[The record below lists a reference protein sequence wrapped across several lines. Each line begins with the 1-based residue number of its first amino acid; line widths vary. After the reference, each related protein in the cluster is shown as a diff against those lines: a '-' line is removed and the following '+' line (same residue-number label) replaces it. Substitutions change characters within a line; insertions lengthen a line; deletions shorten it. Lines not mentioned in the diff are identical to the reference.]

1 MHKFQ
6 LTALVSLLSINIFGM
21 ESSKLATEN
30 TRLLKEVVI
39 EKFNTQLNIKSDQN
53 LLKLGI
59 KTDSDLIIILPTEVW
74 LNIIQCLDP
83 KEKAIL
89 YFFAPR
95 IGVTEEQ
102 AKVIAVNISNF
113 AALNCKS
120 IDEWENI
127 INNACK
133 SWGNL
138 KNYKDNNEFA
148 EKSKTK
154 IREYLKILNSNFF
167 KTLDIYKKALT
178 SNNKKEEF
186 EKMWHSLEEE
196 SGKFEVDCKKSY
208 LEIRKFLLLGKH
220 SVTFKKKLAIYF
232 ACALAPLIFLALKPL
247 IDLTSTEDE
256 SNDYLLLI
264 KIATPLMYLLEVI
277 TIIVSHKKSKYL
289 CSFEQSLKNYLCRKH
304 NNENIKIPEI
314 IIMGSSILEIS
325 IKNYN
330 KTKEYESEMLE
341 FLNEQLGTKH
351 ETKDLD
357 QILIDA
363 LEDTKSSEE
372 NLKEEAQLV
381 AQT

>member
-120 IDEWENI
+120 IDEWEDR
-127 INNACK
+127 INNACE

-138 KNYKDNNEFA
+138 KNYNDNNEFA

-154 IREYLKILNSNFF
+154 ILFFNFYNFFFILFF
-167 KTLDIYKKALT
+167 KTL
-178 SNNKKEEF
+178 
-186 EKMWHSLEEE
+186 
-196 SGKFEVDCKKSY
+196 
-208 LEIRKFLLLGKH
+208 
-220 SVTFKKKLAIYF
+220 
-232 ACALAPLIFLALKPL
+232 
-247 IDLTSTEDE
+247 
-256 SNDYLLLI
+256 
-264 KIATPLMYLLEVI
+264 
-277 TIIVSHKKSKYL
+277 
-289 CSFEQSLKNYLCRKH
+289 
-304 NNENIKIPEI
+304 
-314 IIMGSSILEIS
+314 
-325 IKNYN
+325 
-330 KTKEYESEMLE
+330 
-341 FLNEQLGTKH
+341 
-351 ETKDLD
+351 
-357 QILIDA
+357 
-363 LEDTKSSEE
+363 
-372 NLKEEAQLV
+372 
-381 AQT
+381 

>member
-1 MHKFQ
+1 MHKFK

-21 ESSKLATEN
+21 ESDAQSGKLATEN

-59 KTDSDLIIILPTEVW
+59 KTDSDLIRILPTEVW

-120 IDEWENI
+120 IDEWEDR
-127 INNACK
+127 INNACE

-220 SVTFKKKLAIYF
+220 SVTFKKKI
-232 ACALAPLIFLALKPL
+232 
-247 IDLTSTEDE
+247 S
-256 SNDYLLLI
+256 YLLCMCLS
-264 KIATPLMYLLEVI
+264 AT
-277 TIIVSHKKSKYL
+277 H
-289 CSFEQSLKNYLCRKH
+289 FF
-304 NNENIKIPEI
+304 
-314 IIMGSSILEIS
+314 G
-325 IKNYN
+325 
-330 KTKEYESEMLE
+330 
-341 FLNEQLGTKH
+341 
-351 ETKDLD
+351 
-357 QILIDA
+357 A
-363 LEDTKSSEE
+363 
-372 NLKEEAQLV
+372 
-381 AQT
+381 